1 MNLLVRHRRDYRAR
15 YHRLP
20 STPSRQTH
28 LPDTIKNERR
38 KIRFHRKSLLHNLQ
52 TVLQLF
58 IQQVFREIIPLLLF
72 KIGLIR
78 AILPMSLPRQHQQ
91 IEVLP
96 LQDQFIRHPERVSRM
111 HVVIH
116 LTRNQE

>member
-1 MNLLVRHRRDYRAR
+1 
-15 YHRLP
+15 
-20 STPSRQTH
+20 
-28 LPDTIKNERR
+28 
-38 KIRFHRKSLLHNLQ
+38 
-52 TVLQLF
+52 
-58 IQQVFREIIPLLLF
+58 
-72 KIGLIR
+72 
-78 AILPMSLPRQHQQ
+78 MSLPRQHQQ